1 MAAHG
6 HEEPEGKITKDMFVR
21 DVIRE
26 YPETLDVFRKYFG
39 TMALMLPGTRVE
51 SIEFNCAMHD
61 MSHVPVLK
69 ELNELVGD

>member
-6 HEEPEGKITKDMFVR
+6 HDEPEGKIKKEMFVR

-26 YPETLDVFRKYFG
+26 YPETLEVFRKHFG
-39 TMALMLPGTRVE
+39 AMSLRFPGTRVE
-51 SIEFNCAMHD
+51 SIEFNCAMYD
-61 MSHVPVLK
+61 MSHLPVLK